1 MRTARAVIGLVLLTT
16 SALIAADNPQYVI
29 STYAGGAPLLPLAAI
44 ALAADSHGAVYFVD
58 GYGYTQGVAPSNSVF
73 RIDSSGSIT
82 RIAGNSRTAFSGDG
96 GPGASASLN
105 SPVAVAVDRIGNV
118 FIVDAGNQRVRQVS
132 LDGTIMTVAGGG
144 SAVLGDGGP
153 ALGGQLN
160 YPSSI
165 AVDNAG
171 NLFIGELGRV
181 RRVAPSGIITTVAG
195 GGPNNPENGGLAVGV
210 QLSNA
215 IGLAVDAVGNLFIAD
230 QNFDDDGFSYTIRAV
245 SPSGNIATLARVPY
259 CCSGS
264 LAVDAAGNLFVP
276 AGPSIWKISP
286 AGVQSV
292 AAGNGIYG
300 APSGDG
306 RPATLAQLNGPTAVA
321 VDPSGNLF
329 IADNVGRTVRN
340 VTPDGI
346 IHTLASIPSLASPP
360 SGDGGLAVNAQLQLA
375 LAGLANQSGLA
386 TDAAGNLYIAE
397 TGAHRVRKVS
407 PDGTI
412 TSLAGIG
419 GPRCSSASNCL
430 PLGDGDLAVKTALSY
445 PIGVAVDGV
454 GNVFIADSGNARVR
468 KVSPD
473 GIISTVAGNGT
484 PMWYPIDGGLAINTP
499 VIPYGVAVDA
509 AGNLFISEGNIA
521 DIRKVTPDG
530 IISTAYSEYGFIS
543 AATVDRAGNL
553 YVGGSK
559 CNPDDSCYISIERV
573 SPSGNVSP
581 VARGVSGI
589 SLQPGAGVGDGGS
602 ALSAQLGFITSLSA
616 DAAGNLFVAD
626 IFSQRIRKIDG
637 SGIITTVGGDG
648 IHGYSGDNGPATSA
662 SLNSP
667 FGLATDSGGN
677 IYVSDFNQSVRILRP
692 SSH

>member
-1 MRTARAVIGLVLLTT
+1 MRTARAAIGFVLLSTA
-16 SALIAADNPQYVI
+16 ALTAADTSQYVI
-29 STYAGGAPLLPLAAI
+29 STYAGGVPSLPLAAI

-73 RIDSSGSIT
+73 KIDSSGSIT

-96 GPGASASLN
+96 GPGANASLN
-105 SPVAVAVDRIGNV
+105 SPLAVAVDRRGNV

-144 SAVLGDGGP
+144 SAVLGDDGL
-153 ALGGQLN
+153 ALAGQLN

-181 RRVAPSGIITTVAG
+181 RKVTPSGIITTVAG

-215 IGLAVDAVGNLFIAD
+215 VGVAVDAAGNVFIAD
-230 QNFDDDGFSYTIRAV
+230 QNFDEDGYTIRTV

-264 LAVDAAGNLFVP
+264 LASDATGNLFVP

-321 VDPSGNLF
+321 VDPAGNLF
-329 IADNVGRTVRN
+329 IADNTGRTVRN

-346 IHTLASIPSLASPP
+346 IHTLASIPSLTPPP
-360 SGDGGLAVNAQLQLA
+360 SGDGGPAVNTQLQLA

-397 TGAHRVRKVS
+397 TAAHRVRKVS

-412 TSLAGIG
+412 TTLAGVG

-430 PLGDGDLAVKTALSY
+430 PLGDGDLAVKAALSY
-445 PIGVAVDGV
+445 PLGVAVDSV
-454 GNVFIADSGNARVR
+454 GNLFIADSGNARVR

-484 PMWYPIDGGLAINTP
+484 PTWYPFDGGLAINTP
-499 VIPYGVAVDA
+499 VIPYGVAVDG

-521 DIRKVTPDG
+521 DVRKVSPDG
-530 IISTAYSEYGFIS
+530 IISTPFIEYGFIS
-543 AATVDRAGNL
+543 ATTVDSAGNL

-559 CNPDDSCYISIERV
+559 CNDDDGCYVSIDRV
-573 SPSGNVSP
+573 SPSGNVTP
-581 VARGVSGI
+581 VARGVKGI
-589 SLQPGAGVGDGGS
+589 SLQPNAGVGDGGS
-602 ALSAQLGFITSLSA
+602 ALSAQLGFITSLAA

-637 SGIITTVGGDG
+637 GGIITTVGGDG

-667 FGLATDSGGN
+667 FGLATDSSGN